1 MRHWLPGGTIERR
14 RFDRA
19 VSRRETTSNC
29 AFCSIVSERFDD
41 GRGLQL
47 HRVAVDRALEFTL
60 HHRVLRD
67 RPAFDLR
74 ALADRELRGID
85 YAADGADYR
94 RHLANDKQRQDFQQA
109 GLVAPAG
116 SPDAGTIPQPRACRR
131 TAARQLF
138 HCSDVIR
145 PIVLPVSRFP
155 GFSMYRLTVTA
166 ALILSL
172 SGSAA
177 LAQASGPKAKF
188 KGSRDEQNACFRDAN
203 RYCADEIPE
212 GDMKVL
218 ACLQEH
224 RSKLSKGCAALL
236 AGNGK

>member
-1 MRHWLPGGTIERR
+1 MH
-14 RFDRA
+14 
-19 VSRRETTSNC
+19 
-29 AFCSIVSERFDD
+29 
-41 GRGLQL
+41 
-47 HRVAVDRALEFTL
+47 
-60 HHRVLRD
+60 
-67 RPAFDLR
+67 
-74 ALADRELRGID
+74 
-85 YAADGADYR
+85 
-94 RHLANDKQRQDFQQA
+94 
-109 GLVAPAG
+109 
-116 SPDAGTIPQPRACRR
+116 
-131 TAARQLF
+131 
-138 HCSDVIR
+138 
-145 PIVLPVSRFP
+145 
-155 GFSMYRLTVTA
+155 RLTVTA

-177 LAQASGPKAKF
+177 LAQASGPDTATQQSAKPSKAKF

>member
-1 MRHWLPGGTIERR
+1 MAGTCPAT
-14 RFDRA
+14 FA
-19 VSRRETTSNC
+19 PSQ
-29 AFCSIVSERFDD
+29 IVSCAA
-41 GRGLQL
+41 GISPL
-47 HRVAVDRALEFTL
+47 T
-60 HHRVLRD
+60 
-67 RPAFDLR
+67 RPITA
-74 ALADRELRGID
+74 ITPV
-85 YAADGADYR
+85 
-94 RHLANDKQRQDFQQA
+94 NDKQRHDLQQT
-109 GLVAPAG
+109 GPVAPAG
-116 SPDAGTIPQPRACRR
+116 GPDAGTNPAPRACRR
-131 TAARQLF
+131 TAARELF

-155 GFSMYRLTVTA
+155 GFSMHRLTVTA

-177 LAQASGPKAKF
+177 LAQASGPDTAPYPQQSAKPSKAKF
-188 KGSRDEQNACFRDAN
+188 KGSRDEKNACFRDAN

-236 AGNGK
+236 AGNGQ